1 VRGCG
6 GGAECDSRCPRL
18 ADTLL
23 ALSKEDLVALI
34 LAQAEQIAALQ
45 ARVAALEAKLGRPE
59 RPCKAR
65 RGHPGVA
72 RACVR
77 SRPRGGGVCAEVSA
91 LRAGAEQSRSARGG
105 RARPCRAAAG
115 AAHGDADAVPSRRLP
130 GLRALLCA
138 TARRTGERLAVRA
151 RAVRADHPSARHPGD
166 RLRTTCPAAGG
177 GVRPDPQRGG
187 RSPTSWPARG
197 RRCWPPLRRSP
208 RRCAPARWSAPT
220 RPRRGSAARPGGS
233 GVLLSST
240 AIYHLIMPR
249 RAAAVVEDFL
259 ADARPEVWVVGRYR
273 GQTGHGAVERP
284 VRLTFTPK
292 LDGD

>member
-1 VRGCG
+1 MRGCG

-45 ARVAALEAKLGRPE
+45 ARVAALEAKLGRPPKPPE
-59 RPCKAR
+59 NSSLPAVQGREAEPAR
-65 RGHPGVA
+65 AAVQGTPRSPWGGA

-105 RARPCRAAAG
+105 HARPCRAAAG
-115 AAHGDADAVPSRRLP
+115 AAHGDAGAVPSRRLP

-151 RAVRADHPSARHPGD
+151 PGCAR
-166 RLRTTCPAAGG
+166 
-177 GVRPDPQRGG
+177 
-187 RSPTSWPARG
+187 
-197 RRCWPPLRRSP
+197 
-208 RRCAPARWSAPT
+208 
-220 RPRRGSAARPGGS
+220 
-233 GVLLSST
+233 
-240 AIYHLIMPR
+240 
-249 RAAAVVEDFL
+249 
-259 ADARPEVWVVGRYR
+259 
-273 GQTGHGAVERP
+273 
-284 VRLTFTPK
+284 
-292 LDGD
+292 